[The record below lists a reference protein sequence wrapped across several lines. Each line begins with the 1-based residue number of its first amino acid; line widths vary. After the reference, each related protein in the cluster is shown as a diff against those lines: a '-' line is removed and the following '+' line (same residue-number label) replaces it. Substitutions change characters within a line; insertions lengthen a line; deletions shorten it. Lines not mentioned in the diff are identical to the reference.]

1 MKVIYV
7 ESCENCPNVRKMAIS
22 AYCYLNGVQNPLP
35 LDYKI
40 PEWCLLD
47 DYHKAED
54 DEIIPRHEIP
64 S

>member
-22 AYCYLNGVQNPLP
+22 VYCVLNGAQNPLP

-40 PEWCLLD
+40 PEWCPL
-47 DYHKAED
+47 ED
-54 DEIIPRHEIP
+54 A
-64 S
+64 